1 MFKQVTYN
9 TYIGKGKLSLIKDH
23 QFINGST
30 KIGDIAYPVVIL
42 DKNMDSLKWPD
53 YYLMGFYI
61 SPTEEDP
68 VEMFQVVKPYETCTH
83 YLYITGIPK
92 GAKSLNPFRLQ
103 GCIWSSYYEDSL
115 HGFLFQ
121 IIRSNTILKL
131 QEEYETIS

>member
-9 TYIGKGKLSLIKDH
+9 TYIGKGKLSLVKDH

-42 DKNMDSLKWPD
+42 DKDRDNLKWPD
-53 YYLMGFYI
+53 YYLIGLYI

-68 VEMFQVVKPYETCTH
+68 VEMFQIVKPYETYTH
-83 YLYITGIPK
+83 HLYITGIPK

-103 GCIWSSYYEDSL
+103 GCIWSSYYEDNL

-121 IIRSNTILKL
+121 IIKSNSILKL
-131 QEEYETIS
+131 QEENETIS